1 MNKVIL
7 YGDVADK
14 NLILALGYFD
24 AVHLGHQKVLKK
36 AVEIAKEKNATPS
49 ALIFIGGKKG
59 KDVFTLGERLR
70 RLFSTGIKVVI
81 VKELTL
87 DFMQKT
93 SVEFLEELTSLYDI
107 NSVVSGSDFTF
118 GKNASGNVNTLENF
132 FNKDRV
138 YTENLELLSG
148 EKISST
154 AIKNALSNGDI
165 LTANTLLGSNYFIT
179 GEVVKGKGLGKE
191 LNFPTANIKVGG
203 DKFLIANGVY
213 VTFTVINDKIYPSI
227 TNFGAQ
233 PTVDGENTLLESYID
248 GFSGDL
254 YGKNLTVYFVEKLR
268 DIVKFNSLQELKEQL
283 EKDLRSIR

>member
-36 AVEIAKEKNATPS
+36 AVEIAQEKNATPS

-132 FNKDRV
+132 FSKDRV

-154 AIKNALSNGDI
+154 AIKNALSKGDI

-268 DIVKFNSLQELKEQL
+268 DIVKFNYLQELKEQL

>member
-36 AVEIAKEKNATPS
+36 AVEIAQEKNATPS

-154 AIKNALSNGDI
+154 AIKNALSKGDI

-233 PTVDGENTLLESYID
+233 PTVDGEDTLLESYID

>member
-36 AVEIAKEKNATPS
+36 AVEIAQEKNATPS

-132 FNKDRV
+132 FSKDRV

-233 PTVDGENTLLESYID
+233 PTVDGEDTLLESYID

-268 DIVKFNSLQELKEQL
+268 DIVKFNSLKELKEQL

>member
-36 AVEIAKEKNATPS
+36 AVDIAKEKNATPS